1 MTTLLANILTLRN
14 NNLQKYIKQRTMKQE
29 RKEALNKIFEKL
41 ELILNACIL
50 KNKGDA
56 GKTMI
61 QFNDIQVD
69 IQNTIHKRNEELN
82 LSKSEKEEI
91 DKYYSS
97 KMIEL
102 MSKYLQY

>member
-1 MTTLLANILTLRN
+1 
-14 NNLQKYIKQRTMKQE
+14 MKQE
-29 RKEALNKIFEKL
+29 RKEALDKIFEKL
-41 ELILNACIL
+41 ELIFNACII

-56 GKTMI
+56 EKTMI

-69 IQNTIHKRNEELN
+69 IQNTIHKRIEELN
-82 LSKSEKEEI
+82 LSESEKEEI

-102 MSKYLQY
+102 LNKYLQNKSK